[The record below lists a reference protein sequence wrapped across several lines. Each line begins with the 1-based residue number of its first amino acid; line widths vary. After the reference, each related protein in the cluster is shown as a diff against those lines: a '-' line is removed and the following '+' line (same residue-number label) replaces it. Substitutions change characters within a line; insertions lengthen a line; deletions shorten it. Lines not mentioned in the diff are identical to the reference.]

1 MSENEFDIGGFML
14 ESLKPFRPFAYFD
27 KHMDCIRVLIKDVS
41 VVEVRQSD
49 MFTVARPAH
58 PTKFDDGRNVGFTIK
73 GVAHLFKEIGLPL
86 SGVHQLVEILDEIVK
101 KIPHTTVKRVVDEFS
116 GVLREQKLSVD
127 LDVEKELLAA

>member
-1 MSENEFDIGGFML
+1 MSDIEFDIGGFMR

-27 KHMDCIRVLIKDVS
+27 KHMDCIRVLIHDVS
-41 VVEVRQSD
+41 VVEVRVSE
-49 MFTVARPAH
+49 MFTVARSAH
-58 PTKFDDGRNVGFTIK
+58 GTAFDGRHVGFTIK

-86 SGVHQLVEILDEIVK
+86 SGVHQLVEILDEIIK

-127 LDVEKELLAA
+127 LNVKEELLAA